1 MIVYMHRA
9 TRHVFIPHL
18 RLASKVKEEPLKSDF
33 TIDLK
38 HEVSVTVAFVFFGG
52 FFSVK
57 KPRSRTGSTAHAG
70 REA

>member
-1 MIVYMHRA
+1 MLH
-9 TRHVFIPHL
+9 F

-38 HEVSVTVAFVFFGG
+38 HEVSVTVTAG
-52 FFSVK
+52 
-57 KPRSRTGSTAHAG
+57 RSRLRGCFFTQSKAEAPSRDGPNAHAE